1 MATNKEIIE
10 VGDGSYFLSA
20 INQREQSVIYYMESG
35 SKHKVKYELVFELT
49 GADSRVD
56 NTYIFLDTVSFST
69 GLFIGHIFTK
79 RVTDD
84 FNLAYS
90 RS

>member
-1 MATNKEIIE
+1 MRIYKHIMAANKEIIE

-20 INQREQSVIYYMESG
+20 TNQRELSVIYYMESG

-56 NTYIFLDTVSFST
+56 NTYIFLGTVSFSA
-69 GLFIGHIFTK
+69 GNYIGHIFWK
-79 RVTDD
+79 ASD
-84 FNLAYS
+84 
-90 RS
+90 